1 MSGNV
6 PERRFA
12 HGLVIGKF
20 YPPHNGHAYLIR
32 TAANHCDAVTVAV
45 LGASVE
51 SLSIAQRVDWLRTTF
66 SDHPHLRIV
75 GELDDAPI
83 DYQSEAVWAMHVDAM
98 RRAVARADEVFTTTP
113 PVDAIFSSET
123 YGDRLAGYFNAAHVC
138 LDQTRDLYPVSGTA
152 VRASP
157 VATWPHLPAAT
168 RAGLCLR
175 VVVVGAESIGTTTL
189 SRDLADALRE
199 RSGVWQRTEWV
210 AEYGREYSA
219 NLLALTRAANPNARA
234 EDIVWHG
241 DDFVAV
247 AREQCRREDA
257 AAALSSPV
265 LICDTDAWATRLWHE
280 RYMGGEHP
288 EVVRIATAMPP
299 RALYLLTSDEGVPFI
314 DDGLRDG
321 EHIRHWMHERFV
333 AQLESQAVPWQ
344 LMTGSPTIRLA
355 AALRAVDDLIARSW
369 QYALPLEQRA

>member
-1 MSGNV
+1 MSGNA
-6 PERRFA
+6 PRRRFA

-20 YPPHNGHAYLIR
+20 YPPHHGHTYLIR

-51 SLSIAQRVDWLRTTF
+51 SLSIEQRVDWLRSTF
-66 SDHPHLRIV
+66 ADHPHVRIV

-83 DYQSEAVWAMHVDAM
+83 DYQSDAVWAMHIDAM
-98 RRAVARADEVFTTTP
+98 RQAVSHADAMFAAAP
-113 PVDAIFSSET
+113 PVDALFSSES
-123 YGDRLAGYFNAAHVC
+123 YGDRLAGYFDAAHVC
-138 LDQTRDLYPVSGTA
+138 LDQTRELYPVSGTA
-152 VRASP
+152 VRTSP
-157 VATWPHLPAAT
+157 VATWSNLPAAT

-175 VVVVGAESIGTTTL
+175 VVVVGAESTGTTTL
-189 SRDLADALRE
+189 ARDLAEALRE
-199 RSGVWQRTEWV
+199 RGDIWQRTEWV

-219 NLLALTRAANPNARA
+219 NLLALTRAANRHARA

-241 DDFVAV
+241 DDFVTV

-257 AAALSSPV
+257 AAALGSPV

-288 EVVRIATAMPP
+288 QVAQIAAAMPP
-299 RALYLLTSDEGVPFI
+299 RALYLLTSDDGVPFV

-321 EHIRHWMHERFV
+321 EHIRHWMHERFI
-333 AQLESQAVPWQ
+333 AQLQAQKVPWQ
-344 LMTGSPTIRLA
+344 MMVGSRADRLS
-355 AALRAVDDLIARSW
+355 AALRAIDELIARSW
-369 QYALPLEQRA
+369 QFELPLEQRA

>member
-1 MSGNV
+1 MSSNA
-6 PERRFA
+6 PRRRYA

-20 YPPHNGHAYLIR
+20 YPPHDGHAYLIR

-51 SLSIAQRVDWLRTTF
+51 SLSIEQRVDWLQATF
-66 SDHPHLRIV
+66 ADHPHVRVV

-83 DYQSEAVWAMHVDAM
+83 DYHSDAVWAMHVDAM
-98 RRAVARADEVFTTTP
+98 RRAVSRADTTFTTAP
-113 PVDAIFSSET
+113 PVDAIFSSEA
-123 YGDRLAGYFNAAHVC
+123 YGDRLARYFDADHVC

-152 VRASP
+152 VRTSP
-157 VATWPHLPAAT
+157 VATWTHLPAAT

-175 VVVVGAESIGTTTL
+175 VVAIGAESTGTTTL
-189 SRDLADALRE
+189 SRDLAQALRE
-199 RSGVWQRTEWV
+199 RGGIWQRTEWV

-219 NLLALTRAANPNARA
+219 NLLALTRAADANAGV

-247 AREQCRREDA
+247 ASEQCRREDA
-257 AAALSSPV
+257 AAARGGPV

-288 EVVRIATAMPP
+288 EVARIAAAMPP
-299 RALYLLTSDEGVPFI
+299 RALYLLTSDEGVPFV

-333 AQLESQAVPWQ
+333 AQLRAQSVPWQ
-344 LMTGSPTIRLA
+344 MMVGSPAVRLA
-355 AALRAVDDLIARSW
+355 AALRAVDELIARSW
-369 QYALPLEQRA
+369 RFALPLEQRA